1 MATTT
6 TTTTTGG
13 ENVTMTVS
21 GNTRDGCRFVSMDLT
36 VTVSCCYS
44 ALARGETL
52 CDPRRQDSRCRNKS
66 TFRVEEAE
74 EACILHLYITNL
86 TDSGKYLVVF
96 PGKLSDNKWVKLDVV
111 EKEVVEETTE
121 IVLQEVAESTAE
133 VKTVKAGAVG
143 EIIITVIV
151 LVIVLTGI
159 GLVVFKWK
167 KVKEWWE
174 NGVGRKGKER
184 ESDQDRVELGESD
197 ETDGP
202 GGKVDLVE
210 RIQGLEKSV
219 RMLEE
224 SLEIQELRRIVESQ
238 QSKIEMIE
246 RRLDGGLM
254 ID

>member
-21 GNTRDGCRFVSMDLT
+21 GNTRDGCRFVSMNLA

-52 CDPRRQDSRCRNKS
+52 CDPRRQDTRCRNKS
-66 TFRVEEAE
+66 TFRVEEYE
-74 EACILHLYITNL
+74 EACILHLYNTNL
-86 TDSGKYLVVF
+86 TDSGKYIVVF
-96 PGKLSDNKWVKLDVV
+96 PGKLSDNKWVKLDVI

-121 IVLQEVAESTAE
+121 VVLQEVAKSTAE
-133 VKTVKAGAVG
+133 VETVTKAGVVG
-143 EIIITVIV
+143 EIIITMIV
-151 LVIVLTGI
+151 TVFVLTGI

-167 KVKEWWE
+167 K
-174 NGVGRKGKER
+174 GKEG
-184 ESDQDRVELGESD
+184 EKDQDRVELGESD

>member
-1 MATTT
+1 
-6 TTTTTGG
+6 
-13 ENVTMTVS
+13 MTVPGS
-21 GNTRDGCRFVSMDLT
+21 TREGCRFVSIDPT
-36 VTVSCCYS
+36 ETFSCCYS
-44 ALARGETL
+44 DLARGETL
-52 CDPRRQDSRCRNKS
+52 CDPRRQDTRCRNKS
-66 TFRVEEAE
+66 TFRVEEYE
-74 EACILHLYITNL
+74 EACILHLYNTNL
-86 TDSGKYLVVF
+86 TDSGKYIVVF
-96 PGKLSDNKWVKLDVV
+96 PGKLSDNKWVKLDVI

-121 IVLQEVAESTAE
+121 IVLQEVAKSTAE
-133 VKTVKAGAVG
+133 VETVTKAGVVG
-143 EIIITVIV
+143 EIIITMIV
-151 LVIVLTGI
+151 TVFVLTGI

-219 RMLEE
+219 RILEE
-224 SLEIQELRRIVESQ
+224 GREIQELRRIVESQ

-246 RRLDGGLM
+246 RRLNGAFF
-254 ID
+254 I